1 MSRRPPPS
9 SSWPQNSALQPHG
22 TTATSQSTEASALSL
37 HMCCSLSYKALSQPL
52 AWPIPQLSCQEGFL
66 TLLLQFI
73 PSSLCPF
80 QGQRQHQNHYHQTSV
95 GCVQPVKLFV
105 VRSFISLT
113 LAITLQGRDHHLCG
127 TGDEMEAQRGAV
139 RYVRLAHSRTVSKWV
154 RSVPD
159 LWVHSPS
166 SWTEVRRQWP
176 CECPCTTLAYPTPG
190 TYGTLPVK
198 LMPQRCSE
206 LVTVSP
212 NVGPSAGTNWMMLG
226 GRPAF
231 RRIRYTA

>member
-1 MSRRPPPS
+1 MSRQPPPS
-9 SSWPQNSALQPHG
+9 SSWPQNSTLQPHG
-22 TTATSQSTEASALSL
+22 PTATSQNTEASALGL
-37 HMCCSLSYKALSQPL
+37 HMCWSLSYKTLSQPL

-73 PSSLCPF
+73 PSSLVPF
-80 QGQRQHQNHYHQTSV
+80 
-95 GCVQPVKLFV
+95 PVTEAASKSLLPNIC
-105 VRSFISLT
+105 RLRPACKALCCSFISST
-113 LAITLQGRDHHLCG
+113 FAITLQGRDHHLCC
-127 TGDEMEAQRGAV
+127 TGDETEAQRGAV
-139 RYVRLAHSRTVSKWV
+139 WYVRLAHSHTVSKWV
-154 RSVPD
+154 QSVPD
-159 LWVHSPS
+159 LGVHSPS
-166 SWTEVRRQWP
+166 SWTEVRRQRP
-176 CECPCTTLAYPTPG
+176 CECPHTTLAYPTPG

-231 RRIRYTA
+231 RRVRYTA